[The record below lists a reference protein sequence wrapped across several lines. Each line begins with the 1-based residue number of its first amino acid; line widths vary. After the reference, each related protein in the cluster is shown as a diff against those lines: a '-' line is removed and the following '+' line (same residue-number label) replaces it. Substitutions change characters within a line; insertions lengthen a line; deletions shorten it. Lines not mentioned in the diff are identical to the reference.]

1 MDKQL
6 FKEFKTKLEKK
17 KADII
22 KQLSGIGTRAEGA
35 EVNFNADYPDYGNSA
50 SIEDNA
56 SEVSDYTTNL
66 SLEKELEDNLHDVEK
81 SLKRIADGTY
91 GKCKHCNK
99 EIEVERLNIRPESTS
114 CVACKKLLKGSA

>member
-1 MDKQL
+1 MGKQL
-6 FKEFKTKLEKK
+6 IEEFKKTLEAKR
-17 KADII
+17 AEII
-22 KQLSGIGTRAEGA
+22 KQLDSIGTRAEGA
-35 EVNFNADYPDYGNSA
+35 EVNFNADFPNYGNSS

-81 SLKRIADGTY
+81 ALKRIDDGTY

-99 EIEVERLNIRPESTS
+99 EIEIERLRIRPESTS
-114 CVACKKLLKGSA
+114 CVSCKKRLKGMA